1 MFDNEEESH
10 LLKGL
15 ISALLLEGFSLIV
28 IIGLIRIV
36 MVLINSLL

>member
-1 MFDNEEESH
+1 MEHEESH

-28 IIGLIRIV
+28 VIGLIRII
-36 MVLINSLL
+36 MALINSLI